1 VTIPPFEPLTRS
13 TASVEYGKVVVVSER
28 PEETVGARLRR
39 LRLERGLSQRELA
52 SPGVS
57 YAYISRIEAG
67 TRQPSVKALRKLAR
81 KLGVT
86 AEFLETGSDVRDEE
100 LRELRLAQAE
110 LEIRLSGDPD
120 TARATLRELLDE
132 AEAAGDVPSARR
144 ARISLGLA
152 AFEAGGIAEAVTLLE
167 QAVADGDISPG
178 LRPDVFATLGRALAM
193 QGRAQE
199 AVELFERA
207 LEDVEGQA
215 SADIPARVRFATYL
229 SFALTDL
236 GDLERAEIVLRDVLD
251 DLDTFVDPYTQVR
264 VHWSLGRLAGAQ
276 GRPSDALEHLRRA
289 IVLLEATEDTVHLAK
304 ANIACAW
311 SLIENDRAEEAGP
324 YLEAAETLLG
334 AKPAAADLAQL
345 RTEQA
350 RRAVVL
356 GDGDGATDFARQAI
370 DGLGDDFPEEQGTA
384 RLALAEGLVLQ
395 GDVAGAL
402 EGFRRSVDAYERAGR
417 PHEQARV
424 LRAWSRLLRSE
435 GREADALDAL
445 ERAADL
451 ATRQPS
457 NAHVEG

>member
-1 VTIPPFEPLTRS
+1 MD
-13 TASVEYGKVVVVSER
+13 ER
-28 PEETVGARLRR
+28 PEETVGERLRR
-39 LRLERGLSQRELA
+39 LRRERGLSQRELA

-110 LEIRLSGDPD
+110 LELRLSGEPD
-120 TARATLRELLDE
+120 AARAALDELLAE
-132 AEAAGDVPSARR
+132 AEAAGDVASARR

-152 AFEAGGIAEAVTLLE
+152 AFETGHVAEAVTLLE
-167 QAVADGDISPG
+167 RAVADTDVSPG
-178 LRPDVFATLGRALAM
+178 LRPDVYATLGRALAM
-193 QGRAQE
+193 QGRAQD
-199 AVELFERA
+199 AVELFEHA
-207 LEDVEGQA
+207 LRQVEGE
-215 SADIPARVRFATYL
+215 SPSDVPARVRFATYL

-236 GDLERAEIVLRDVLD
+236 GELRRAEVVLRDVLN

-311 SLIENDRAEEAGP
+311 SLIENERAEEAGP

-334 AKPAAADLAQL
+334 AKPAPADLAQL

-350 RRAVVL
+350 RRAVAL
-356 GDGDGATDFARQAI
+356 GDSAGAAAYAREAI
-370 DGLGDDFPEEQGTA
+370 DVIGDTFPEEQGTA
-384 RLALAEGLVLQ
+384 WLALADALALA
-395 GDVAGAL
+395 DDTAGA
-402 EGFRRSVDAYERAGR
+402 GDAYRRSVEAYGRAGR
-417 PHEQARV
+417 PHEQARAYRS
-424 LRAWSRLLRSE
+424 LGRLLRAE
-435 GREADALDAL
+435 GREAEALDAL
-445 ERAADL
+445 EKAADL
-451 ATRQPS
+451 AARQPS
-457 NAHVEG
+457 DARVEA